1 MKTITFDIETKP
13 NQELIDICLSNLKAP
28 KNIKDPE
35 KIKANLDAQKAEL
48 AKKMSVDPDF
58 CEIRCIGVKI
68 DDEPA
73 KIVSLQ
79 EFMDIINEQVKVKS
93 ELGSEYIERS
103 LGWKL
108 ISFNGKKFDLQVIIR
123 QGLREGID
131 GPYKELKEMTKRFQS
146 TKHIDLLEAINDNE
160 WRSLDVYCQIYLGE
174 TKKPIDFETC
184 SQEELEEHCL
194 DDCEK
199 SYKLYAFFKPMLI

>member
-48 AKKMSVDPDF
+48 VKKMSVDPDF

-103 LGWKL
+103 LGWRL
-108 ISFNGKKFDLQVIIR
+108 ISFNGKKFDLQVVIR
-123 QGLREGID
+123 QGLREKIS
-131 GPYKELKEMTKRFQS
+131 GPYRELKEMTRRFQS
-146 TKHIDLLEAINDNE
+146 TKHIDLQEAINDNE
-160 WRSLDVYCQIYLGE
+160 WRSLDLYCQIYLGE

-184 SQEELEEHCL
+184 SQGELEEHCL